1 MAISRPFDH
10 SLFIQSVTT
19 SGGSDN
25 LAKGQLAIVDL
36 MQNTSNGAAVVS
48 DFAGFPKNDK
58 RFAFRIGRGGKQANR
73 SYSNQAM
80 SNFPFSLNEV
90 EKVTISV
97 PTRTEQ
103 SVDELTIGFDG
114 FDPTTAFKFKRGQA
128 PFVLTVELSGGAL
141 QYRGGG
147 HSDVEVINI
156 IKEIDAWDPY
166 DTCDEPDTC
175 APVACQPILSDII
188 ERLKR
193 KELAAGVKVED
204 VVEVNPVIKCD
215 DTSETGT
222 TAYTYYTLTLCD
234 TGDDEA
240 LNFVQSQYA
249 FPVKV
254 LSRSGSNTTYQ
265 VFAATAPGDYV
276 QTIPSILK
284 GCDECPDGYDE
295 VEGGYVYAITIVDG
309 GADASS
315 TITTNLANAKYVS
328 GTIDKQ
334 GNSGST
340 GFYTALYTSPITAS
354 EISTFVGSTANNR
367 ATATVSLVGE
377 KEAFCNN
384 GTETTIEWVAGDS
397 CNATTQTYSIVLP
410 DTKCGDDRLTE
421 LRNRYGNSVVI
432 GDSSEFSTLELTLTG
447 TSGTAQIAV
456 GSSSYT
462 ATFAS
467 DLTTTANNFVTTH
480 AAAILEAGVVV
491 TANAGV
497 LTFEGSNTLLESVGI
512 TNATLTLDGD
522 LGDLE
527 PTEDRKAC
535 QTRYELPVITNFV
548 CEECDPVFKAFWT
561 SEAPEPFDNKEWTL
575 ISGDVNADENCLCG
589 IKIKGKTFVIS
600 AEEAL
605 RDMAGFTETS
615 VKVRASAGYSL
626 EIREGIGYIDRGIYR
641 ANYLSRFIP
650 RTHLMGNLRK
660 LEQESRALFLN
671 EQYSSSYMKRVLRAE
686 ESVIQDNL
694 QQVAQ
699 VTVRVRHNNLSQSL
713 GGVHI
718 EPIEYHFTAPLGSHQ
733 PLVDLVNALGA
744 ASGAGVI

>member
-1 MAISRPFDH
+1 
-10 SLFIQSVTT
+10 
-19 SGGSDN
+19 
-25 LAKGQLAIVDL
+25 
-36 MQNTSNGAAVVS
+36 
-48 DFAGFPKNDK
+48 
-58 RFAFRIGRGGKQANR
+58 
-73 SYSNQAM
+73 M

-90 EKVTISV
+90 EKVAISM

-114 FDPTTAFKFKRGQA
+114 FDPATAFQFKRGQA
-128 PFVLTVELSGGAL
+128 PFALTVELSGGAL

-175 APVACQPILSDII
+175 AAVPCQPILEDII
-188 ERLKR
+188 DRLKR
-193 KELAAGVKVED
+193 KELGAGAKVE
-204 VVEVNPVIKCD
+204 EVAEVTPVIECTD
-215 DTSETGT
+215 ESSQGT
-222 TAYTYYTLTLCD
+222 TAFRYYTLTLCD

-240 LNFVQSQYA
+240 LNFVQSQYS

-265 VFAATAPGDYV
+265 VFAASAPTGYK

-284 GCDECPDGYDE
+284 GCEACPAGYDA

-309 GADASS
+309 GANSGS
-315 TITTNLANAKYVS
+315 TITANLANAKYVS

-340 GFYTALYTSPITAS
+340 GFYTALYTAPITAA
-354 EISTFVGSTANNR
+354 EISTFVNSTANNR
-367 ATATVSLVGE
+367 ATATISLVGE
-377 KEAFCNN
+377 KEAFCDND
-384 GTETTIEWVAGDS
+384 TETTVAWVAGES

-410 DTKCGDDRLTE
+410 DNECGEDRLTE
-421 LRNRYGNSVVI
+421 LRNRYGSSVVI
-432 GDSSEFSTLELTLTG
+432 GDSADFSSVAVTLTG
-447 TSGTAQIAV
+447 TSGTANIEV
-456 GSSSYT
+456 DGEDYL

-467 DLTTTANNFVTTH
+467 SLTTTAANFVTAHATALAAEGVTVT
-480 AAAILEAGVVV
+480 AAAA
-491 TANAGV
+491 V
-497 LTFEGSNTLLESVGI
+497 LTFTGANALVEGI
-512 TNATLTLDGD
+512 AIANATTD
-522 LGDLE
+522 LAGTVADAE

-535 QTRYELPVITNFV
+535 QTRYELPVVTNFV
-548 CEECDPVFKAFWT
+548 CEECDEVFKAFWT
-561 SEAPEPFDNKEWTL
+561 SEAPEPFDSKEWTL
-575 ISGDVNADENCLCG
+575 ISGDVNASEGCLCG
-589 IKIKGKTFVIS
+589 IRIKGKTFIIS

-615 VKVRASAGYSL
+615 VQVRASAGYSL
-626 EIREGIGYIDRGIYR
+626 EIREGIGYIDRGVYR

-671 EQYSSSYMKRVLRAE
+671 EQYSSNYMKRVLRAE

-694 QQVAQ
+694 QQVVQ

-718 EPIEYHFTAPLGSHQ
+718 EPIEYHLTAPLGSHQ